1 MSKKIIQEMELQS
14 LKNRFD
20 LIGDDPQFLRAL
32 SVAEQ
37 VAATDMSVLV
47 MGESGVGKESIP
59 QIIHS
64 NSPRKHH
71 KYIAVNCGAIPE
83 GTMESELF
91 GHIKGSFTGA
101 NENRKGYFEVADGGT
116 IFLDEVGE
124 LSAESQKRLLRV
136 LESGDFYKV
145 GSSTVQKTDVRVIAA
160 TNVDLMEAIRQKKFR
175 EDLYYRLNQIPITL
189 PPLRERRGDIPLLF
203 RKFAVDCADRYNM
216 PPVSLTREAQAVLM
230 SYRWPGNI
238 RQLKNIVEQ
247 ITVLETSRLID
258 ADTLKSYLPQQ
269 NEDLH
274 PVVSVPGQE
283 GGFIS
288 DKEVIYK
295 MIYSLKQEVDAI
307 KQKISAGALPQPPQ
321 NIQVTPGDQPSAPAT
336 PNVIVVEQTP
346 EEEPKNLSIESLY
359 KERIQEVL
367 TKYPRNRKAA
377 SEELGISERTLYRK
391 IKEYGIDLKKKKN
404 K

>member
-1 MSKKIIQEMELQS
+1 MELQS

-32 SVAEQ
+32 QVAEQ
-37 VAATDMSVLV
+37 VAPTDMSVLV

-64 NSPRKHH
+64 YSPRKHG

-136 LESGDFYKV
+136 LESGEFYKV

-160 TNVDLMEAIRQKKFR
+160 TNVDLLDAIRQKKFR

-189 PPLRERRGDIPLLF
+189 PPLRERRGDIFLLF

-216 PPVSLTREAQAVLM
+216 PPVTLSRDAQAVLL

-247 ITVLETSRLID
+247 ITVLEPSRQID
-258 ADTLKSYLPQQ
+258 AETLKRYLPDFGA
-269 NEDLH
+269 DLH
-274 PVVSVPGQE
+274 PVLSAPGIQD
-283 GGFIS
+283 GNILGDPQLILQ
-288 DKEVIYK
+288 
-295 MIYSLKQEVDAI
+295 MIYSLKQEVNAI
-307 KQKISAGALPQPPQ
+307 KQQISAGGLPQPQQ
-321 NIQVTPGDQPSAPAT
+321 NIQVTPASSDPA

-346 EEEPKNLSIESLY
+346 EEENPKDLSIDSMY
-359 KERIQEVL
+359 KDRILEAL
-367 TKYPRNRKAA
+367 RKYPRNRNAA
-377 SEELGISERTLYRK
+377 SKELGISERTLYRK
-391 IKEYGIDLKKKKN
+391 IKEYGIELKKKRK
-404 K
+404 

>member
-1 MSKKIIQEMELQS
+1 MELQS

-32 SVAEQ
+32 EVAEQ
-37 VAATDMSVLV
+37 VASTDISVLV

-59 QIIHS
+59 QIIHNS
-64 NSPRKHH
+64 SPRKHN

-136 LESGDFYKV
+136 LESGEFYKV

-160 TNVDLMEAIRQKKFR
+160 TNVDLMDAIRRKKFR

-189 PPLRERRGDIPLLF
+189 PPLRERKGDIFLLF

-216 PPVSLTREAQAVLM
+216 PPVTLTRDAQAMLI

-247 ITVLETSRLID
+247 ITILETSRQID
-258 ADTLKSYLPQQ
+258 SAILRGYLPDIA
-269 NEDLH
+269 EDLH
-274 PVVSVPGQE
+274 PVITSVPGQDT
-283 GGFIS
+283 GFVN
-288 DKEVIYK
+288 DKEMIYK
-295 MIYSLKQEVDAI
+295 MLYSLKQEVDSL
-307 KQKISAGALPQPPQ
+307 KQKISAGGLPQPPQ
-321 NIQVTPGDQPSAPAT
+321 HQNIQVAPDTHAT
-336 PNVIVVEQTP
+336 TRPADNVIVVEQSP
-346 EEEPKNLSIESLY
+346 LEDEEDLSISSMY
-359 KERIQEVL
+359 KERIKEVL
-367 TKYPRNRKAA
+367 RKYPRNRKAA
-377 SEELGISERTLYRK
+377 ADELGISERTLYRK
-391 IKEYGIDLKKKKN
+391 IKDYGIELKKKK

>member
-1 MSKKIIQEMELQS
+1 MELQS

-32 SVAEQ
+32 AVAEQ

-136 LESGDFYKV
+136 LESGEFYKV

-203 RKFAVDCADRYNM
+203 RKFAVDCADRYKM
-216 PPVSLTREAQAVLM
+216 PPVMLTRDAQAVLLT
-230 SYRWPGNI
+230 YRWPGNI

-247 ITVLETSRLID
+247 ITVLEPSREID
-258 ADTLKSYLPQQ
+258 AATLKSYIPNQ

-274 PVVSVPGQE
+274 PVISIPGQD
-283 GGFIS
+283 GGFIN
-288 DKEVIYK
+288 DKEVILT
-295 MIYSLKQEVDAI
+295 MIYKLSQEIEAI
-307 KQKISAGALPQPPQ
+307 KQKIPAGGLPNPHP
-321 NIQVTPGDQPSAPAT
+321 NINVNPERQPSADPGF
-336 PNVIVVEQTP
+336 VVVEQTP
-346 EEEPKNLSIESLY
+346 EEEHKDYSIVSLY
-359 KERIQEVL
+359 KERIIEVL
-367 TKYPRNRKAA
+367 KKYPRNRKAA
-377 SEELGISERTLYRK
+377 AEELGISERTLYRK
-391 IKEYGIDLKKKKN
+391 INEYGIDPKKKK

>member
-1 MSKKIIQEMELQS
+1 MELQS

-32 SVAEQ
+32 QVAEQ
-37 VAATDMSVLV
+37 VAPTDMSVLV

-64 NSPRKHH
+64 YSPRKHG

-83 GTMESELF
+83 GNMESELF

-136 LESGDFYKV
+136 LESGEFYKV

-160 TNVDLMEAIRQKKFR
+160 TNVDLLEAIRLKKFR

-189 PPLRERRGDIPLLF
+189 PPLRERRGDILLLF

-216 PPVSLTREAQAVLM
+216 PPVTLEREAQAVLL

-247 ITVLETSRLID
+247 ITVLEPSRQID
-258 ADTLKSYLPQQ
+258 AATLKRYLPDFG
-269 NEDLH
+269 EDLH
-274 PVVSVPGQE
+274 PVLSSS
-283 GGFIS
+283 GFQDGNFLG

-307 KQKISAGALPQPPQ
+307 KQKISAGGLPQPSQ
-321 NIQVTPGDQPSAPAT
+321 NIQVTPASQAPVHAA
-336 PNVIVVEQTP
+336 PDVIVVEQTP
-346 EEEPKNLSIESLY
+346 EEESKDLSIESLY
-359 KERIQEVL
+359 KERIMEVL
-367 TKYPRNRKAA
+367 RKYPRNRKAA
-377 SEELGISERTLYRK
+377 SDELGISERTLYRK
-391 IKEYGIDLKKKKN
+391 IKEYGIELKKKRK
-404 K
+404 

>member
-1 MSKKIIQEMELQS
+1 MELQS

-32 SVAEQ
+32 AVAEQ
-37 VAATDMSVLV
+37 VASTDMSVLV

-124 LSAESQKRLLRV
+124 LSSESQKRLLRV
-136 LESGDFYKV
+136 LESGEFYKV

-189 PPLRERRGDIPLLF
+189 PPLREWRGDIPLLF

-216 PPVSLTREAQAVLM
+216 PPVSLTRDAQAVLL

-247 ITVLETSRLID
+247 ITVLETSREID
-258 ADTLKSYLPQQ
+258 AATLKSYIPQQ

-274 PVVSVPGQE
+274 PVLSIPGQD
-283 GGFIS
+283 GSFIN

-307 KQKISAGALPQPPQ
+307 KQKISAGGLPQPPQ
-321 NIQVTPGDQPSAPAT
+321 NIQVEPDGQAAT
-336 PNVIVVEQTP
+336 HTSPKVIVVEQTP
-346 EEEPKNLSIESLY
+346 EEEQKNLSIESLY
-359 KERIQEVL
+359 KERIIEVL
-367 TKYPRNRKAA
+367 KKYPRNRKAA
-377 SEELGISERTLYRK
+377 SDELGISERTLYRK
-391 IKEYGIDLKKKKN
+391 IKEYGIDLKKKK

>member
-1 MSKKIIQEMELQS
+1 MELQS

-32 SVAEQ
+32 AVAEQ

-47 MGESGVGKESIP
+47 MGESGTGKESIP

-136 LESGDFYKV
+136 LESGEFYKV

-216 PPVSLTREAQAVLM
+216 PPISLTRDAQAALLT
-230 SYRWPGNI
+230 YRWPGNI

-247 ITVLETSRLID
+247 ITILETSRIID
-258 ADTLKSYLPQQ
+258 AETLNSYIPQH

-274 PVVSVPGQE
+274 PVLSVPGQD
-283 GGFIS
+283 GSFIN

-295 MIYSLKQEVDAI
+295 MIYSLKHEVDAI
-307 KQKISAGALPQPPQ
+307 KQKISAGGLPQSQTIHVEPDGQ
-321 NIQVTPGDQPSAPAT
+321 TPAPK
-336 PNVIVVEQTP
+336 VIVVEQTP
-346 EEEPKNLSIESLY
+346 EDEQKNKDLSIESMY
-359 KERIQEVL
+359 KDRILEVL
-367 TKYPRNRKAA
+367 KKYPRNRKAA
-377 SEELGISERTLYRK
+377 AEELGISERTLYRK
-391 IKEYGIDLKKKKN
+391 IKDYGIDAKKKK

>member
-1 MSKKIIQEMELQS
+1 MELQS

-32 SVAEQ
+32 AVAEQ

-47 MGESGVGKESIP
+47 MGESGTGKESIP

-136 LESGDFYKV
+136 LESGEFYKV

-160 TNVDLMEAIRQKKFR
+160 TNVDLMEAIRQKNFR

-216 PPVSLTREAQAVLM
+216 PPISLTRDAQAALLT
-230 SYRWPGNI
+230 YRWPGNI

-247 ITVLETSRLID
+247 ITILETSRIID
-258 ADTLKSYLPQQ
+258 AETLNSYIPQH

-274 PVVSVPGQE
+274 PVLSVPGQD
-283 GGFIS
+283 GSFIN

-295 MIYSLKQEVDAI
+295 MIYSLKHEVDAI
-307 KQKISAGALPQPPQ
+307 KQKISAGGLPQSQTIHVEPDGQ
-321 NIQVTPGDQPSAPAT
+321 TPAPK
-336 PNVIVVEQTP
+336 VIVVEQTP
-346 EEEPKNLSIESLY
+346 EDEQKNKDLSIESMY
-359 KERIQEVL
+359 KDRILEVL
-367 TKYPRNRKAA
+367 KKYPRNRKAA
-377 SEELGISERTLYRK
+377 AEELGISERTLYRK
-391 IKEYGIDLKKKKN
+391 IKDYGIDAKKKK

>member
-1 MSKKIIQEMELQS
+1 
-14 LKNRFD
+14 
-20 LIGDDPQFLRAL
+20 
-32 SVAEQ
+32 
-37 VAATDMSVLV
+37 
-47 MGESGVGKESIP
+47 
-59 QIIHS
+59 
-64 NSPRKHH
+64 
-71 KYIAVNCGAIPE
+71 
-83 GTMESELF
+83 MESELF

-136 LESGDFYKV
+136 LESGEFYKV
-145 GSSTVQKTDVRVIAA
+145 GSSTVQRTDVRVIAA

-258 ADTLKSYLPQQ
+258 ADTLKSYLPVQ

-274 PVVSVPGQE
+274 PVLSIPGQD
-283 GGFIS
+283 GGFIN

-295 MIYSLKQEVDAI
+295 MIYALKQDVDAL
-307 KQKISAGALPQPPQ
+307 KQKMSAGGLPKPH
-321 NIQVTPGDQPSAPAT
+321 NIQVEPDGQPPVASPK
-336 PNVIVVEQTP
+336 VIVVEQTP
-346 EEEPKNLSIESLY
+346 DEESKDLSIESLY
-359 KERIQEVL
+359 KTRIIEAL
-367 TKYPRNRKAA
+367 NKYPKNRKSAA
-377 SEELGISERTLYRK
+377 KELGISERTLYRK
-391 IKEYGIDLKKKKN
+391 INEYGIDPKKKK

>member
-1 MSKKIIQEMELQS
+1 MELQS

-32 SVAEQ
+32 QVAEQ
-37 VAATDMSVLV
+37 VASTDMSVLV

-59 QIIHS
+59 QIIHYS
-64 NSPRKHH
+64 SPRKHQ

-91 GHIKGSFTGA
+91 GHVKGSFTGA

-136 LESGDFYKV
+136 LESGEFYKV
-145 GSSTVQKTDVRVIAA
+145 GSSTVQKTNVRVIAA
-160 TNVDLMEAIRQKKFR
+160 TNVDLMVAIRQKKFR

-189 PPLRERRGDIPLLF
+189 PPLRERRGDILLLF
-203 RKFAVDCADRYNM
+203 RKFSVDCADRYNM
-216 PPVSLTREAQAVLM
+216 PPISLTREAQSVLM

-247 ITVLETSRLID
+247 ITVLEPSREIS
-258 ADTLKSYLPQQ
+258 AETLKAYIPDQG
-269 NEDLH
+269 EDLH
-274 PVVSVPGQE
+274 PVISGNPGQD
-283 GGFIS
+283 GFIN
-288 DKEVIYK
+288 DKEMIYK

-307 KQKISAGALPQPPQ
+307 KQKISAGGLPQSPQHQ
-321 NIQVTPGDQPSAPAT
+321 NIQVTPETQPAARN
-336 PNVIVVEQTP
+336 NVIVVEQTNA
-346 EEEPKNLSIESLY
+346 EDAADLSIEAMY
-359 KERIQEVL
+359 KERIMEVL
-367 TKYPRNRKAA
+367 RKYPRNRKAA

-391 IKEYGIDLKKKKN
+391 IKEYGIDLKKKKR
-404 K
+404 

>member
-1 MSKKIIQEMELQS
+1 MELQS

-20 LIGDDPQFLRAL
+20 LIGDDPKFLRAL
-32 SVAEQ
+32 AVAEQ

-64 NSPRKHH
+64 SSPRKHH

-136 LESGDFYKV
+136 LESGEFYKV
-145 GSSTVQKTDVRVIAA
+145 GSSTVQRTDVRVIAA

-189 PPLRERRGDIPLLF
+189 PPLRERRGDILMLF

-216 PPVSLTREAQAVLM
+216 PPVSLTRDAQAVLLT
-230 SYRWPGNI
+230 YRWPGNI

-247 ITVLETSRLID
+247 ITVLETSREID
-258 ADTLKSYLPQQ
+258 AETLKSYIPQQ

-274 PVVSVPGQE
+274 PVISVPGQD
-283 GGFIS
+283 GGFIN
-288 DKEVIYK
+288 DKEMIYK

-307 KQKISAGALPQPPQ
+307 KQKISAGGLPQPSQ
-321 NIQVTPGDQPSAPAT
+321 NIHVEPDGQPSPHTT
-336 PNVIVVEQTP
+336 PKVIVVEQTP
-346 EEEPKNLSIESLY
+346 EEEAKDYSIDSMY
-359 KERIQEVL
+359 KERIMEVL
-367 TKYPRNRKAA
+367 KKYPRNRKAA

-391 IKEYGIDLKKKKN
+391 INEYGIDLKKKK

>member
-1 MSKKIIQEMELQS
+1 MELQS

-32 SVAEQ
+32 QVAEQ
-37 VAATDMSVLV
+37 VASTDMSVLV

-59 QIIHS
+59 QIIHYS
-64 NSPRKHH
+64 SPRKHQ

-91 GHIKGSFTGA
+91 GHVKGSFTGA

-136 LESGDFYKV
+136 LESGEFYKV

-160 TNVDLMEAIRQKKFR
+160 TNVDLMGAIRQKKFR

-189 PPLRERRGDIPLLF
+189 PPLRERRGDILLLF
-203 RKFAVDCADRYNM
+203 RKFSVDCADRYNM
-216 PPVSLTREAQAVLM
+216 PPVSLTRDAQAVLM

-247 ITVLETSRLID
+247 ITVLEPSREID
-258 ADTLKSYLPQQ
+258 AETLKTYIPDQG
-269 NEDLH
+269 EDLH
-274 PVVSVPGQE
+274 PVISATPGQD
-283 GGFIS
+283 GFIN

-307 KQKISAGALPQPPQ
+307 KQKISAGGLPQSPQHQ
-321 NIQVTPGDQPSAPAT
+321 NIQVSPETQPSARN
-336 PNVIVVEQTP
+336 NVIVVEQTNTEDP
-346 EEEPKNLSIESLY
+346 ADLSIEAMY
-359 KERIQEVL
+359 KERIMEVL
-367 TKYPRNRKAA
+367 RKYPRNRKAA

-391 IKEYGIDLKKKKN
+391 IKEYGIDLKKKK

>member
-1 MSKKIIQEMELQS
+1 MSKKFIQEMELQS

-20 LIGDDPQFLRAL
+20 LIGDDPKFLRAL
-32 SVAEQ
+32 AVAEQ

-64 NSPRKHH
+64 SSPRKHH

-136 LESGDFYKV
+136 LESGEFYKV
-145 GSSTVQKTDVRVIAA
+145 GSSTVQRTDVRVIAA

-175 EDLYYRLNQIPITL
+175 EDLYYRLNQIPLTL
-189 PPLRERRGDIPLLF
+189 PPLRERRGDILMLF

-216 PPVSLTREAQAVLM
+216 PPVSLTRDAQAVLLT
-230 SYRWPGNI
+230 YRWPGNI

-247 ITVLETSRLID
+247 ITVLETSREID
-258 ADTLKSYLPQQ
+258 AETLKSYIPQQ

-274 PVVSVPGQE
+274 PVISVPGQD
-283 GGFIS
+283 GGFIN
-288 DKEVIYK
+288 DKEMIYK

-307 KQKISAGALPQPPQ
+307 KQKISAGGLPQPSQ
-321 NIQVTPGDQPSAPAT
+321 NIHVEPDGQPSSHTT
-336 PNVIVVEQTP
+336 PKVIVVEQTP
-346 EEEPKNLSIESLY
+346 EEETKDYSIDSMY
-359 KERIQEVL
+359 KERIMEVL
-367 TKYPRNRKAA
+367 KKYPRNRKAA

-391 IKEYGIDLKKKKN
+391 INEYGIDLKKKK

>member
-1 MSKKIIQEMELQS
+1 MQS

-32 SVAEQ
+32 AVAEQ

-136 LESGDFYKV
+136 LESGEFYKV

-216 PPVSLTREAQAVLM
+216 PPVSLSRDAQAVLL

-247 ITVLETSRLID
+247 ITVLETSRVID
-258 ADTLKSYLPQQ
+258 ASTLQSYLPAQ

-274 PVVSVPGQE
+274 PVVSLQGQD
-283 GGFIS
+283 GGFLN
-288 DKEVIYK
+288 DKEMIYK

-307 KQKISAGALPQPPQ
+307 KQKISAGGLPQPPLSQ
-321 NIQVTPGDQPSAPAT
+321 NIQVEPDTPQTVHPAPK
-336 PNVIVVEQTP
+336 VIVVEQAP
-346 EEEPKNLSIESLY
+346 EEESKDLSIDSMY
-359 KERIQEVL
+359 KERIAQVL
-367 TKYPRNRKAA
+367 RKYPKNRKAA

-391 IKEYGIDLKKKKN
+391 IKEYGIDLKKKK

>member
-1 MSKKIIQEMELQS
+1 MELQS

-20 LIGDDPQFLRAL
+20 LIGDDPRFLRAL
-32 SVAEQ
+32 EVAEQ
-37 VAATDMSVLV
+37 VASTDISVLV

-59 QIIHS
+59 QIIHNS
-64 NSPRKHH
+64 SPRKHS

-136 LESGDFYKV
+136 LESGEFYKV

-160 TNVDLMEAIRQKKFR
+160 TNVDLMDAIRRKKFR

-189 PPLRERRGDIPLLF
+189 PPLRERKGDIFLLF

-216 PPVSLTREAQAVLM
+216 PPVTLTRDAQAMLI

-247 ITVLETSRLID
+247 ITILETSRQID
-258 ADTLKSYLPQQ
+258 SAILRGYLPDIA
-269 NEDLH
+269 EDLH
-274 PVVSVPGQE
+274 PVIASASSQDS
-283 GGFIS
+283 GFVN
-288 DKEVIYK
+288 DKEMIYK
-295 MIYSLKQEVDAI
+295 MLYSLKQEVDAL
-307 KQKISAGALPQPPQ
+307 KQKISAGGLPQPPQHQ
-321 NIQVTPGDQPSAPAT
+321 NIQVTPDIQATTRPAD
-336 PNVIVVEQTP
+336 NVIVVEQTP
-346 EEEPKNLSIESLY
+346 VEDAEDLSISSMY
-359 KERIQEVL
+359 KERIKEVL
-367 TKYPRNRKAA
+367 RKYPRNRKAA
-377 SEELGISERTLYRK
+377 ADELGISERTLYRK
-391 IKEYGIDLKKKKN
+391 IKDYGIELKKKK

>member
-1 MSKKIIQEMELQS
+1 MSKKFIQEMELQS

-20 LIGDDPQFLRAL
+20 LIGDDPKFLRAL
-32 SVAEQ
+32 AVAEQ

-64 NSPRKHH
+64 SSPRKHH

-136 LESGDFYKV
+136 LESGEFYKV
-145 GSSTVQKTDVRVIAA
+145 GSSTVQRTDVRVIAA

-189 PPLRERRGDIPLLF
+189 PPLRERRGDILMLF

-216 PPVSLTREAQAVLM
+216 PPVSLTRDAQAVLLT
-230 SYRWPGNI
+230 YRWPGNI

-247 ITVLETSRLID
+247 ITVLETSREID
-258 ADTLKSYLPQQ
+258 AETLKSYIPQQ

-274 PVVSVPGQE
+274 PVISVPGQD
-283 GGFIS
+283 GGFIN
-288 DKEVIYK
+288 DKEMIYK

-307 KQKISAGALPQPPQ
+307 KQKISAGGLPQPSQ
-321 NIQVTPGDQPSAPAT
+321 NIHVEPDGQPSSHTT
-336 PNVIVVEQTP
+336 PKVIVVEQTP
-346 EEEPKNLSIESLY
+346 EEEAKDYSIDSMY
-359 KERIQEVL
+359 KERIMEVL
-367 TKYPRNRKAA
+367 KKYPRNRKAA

-391 IKEYGIDLKKKKN
+391 INEYGIDLKKKK